1 MTLTSGTKLG
11 RYEIRSMIG
20 AGGMGEVY
28 LANDPKI
35 GRNVAIKVLPSGL
48 SENKERLA
56 RFEQEAQA
64 AGALNHPNILAIYD
78 VDSENG
84 TTYVVSELLEG
95 ETLRDAL
102 GGAAMQ
108 VRRALDYAQQVAQ
121 GMAAAHEKGIIHRD
135 LKPENLFVTKDGR
148 VKILDFGLA
157 KLVETDDAGASS
169 DLPTRRVNTDAG
181 AIMGTAGYMSPEQ
194 LRGTSVDPR
203 TDIFSFGSV
212 LYEMLAGRKAFQRD
226 STADTI
232 SAILREDP
240 PELSD
245 TNSNVNPGLERVVR
259 RCLEKNR
266 EQRFH
271 SASDLAFALGSL
283 TETQASDGA
292 TAIMTVE
299 SSGTA
304 DARNK
309 WGQLGWILAAT
320 FLIAAGVIGWAYFR
334 RADPPAETMR
344 FAIVAPEKSGYGDSL
359 AISPDGR
366 RIALISVSDTGVTS
380 LLVRVLDSLETK
392 VLQGTEGA
400 SLPFWSPDSRFVGF
414 FAGGKLKKIDAAGG
428 NPQVLA
434 DASSD
439 PRGGSWGKDGTILF
453 SPTTTSPLFKVPAT
467 GGTATQV
474 TELDNDQEQRSHRWP
489 SFLPD
494 GIHYLYFG
502 RGGKSEAEGIYAG
515 SLGSAEKQLIINTKI
530 GGRYAPAN
538 GRDDTGS
545 ILYVRDGMLVS
556 QPFDTEKLR
565 LIGEPNPV
573 AEGVLNFP
581 SEGGPTAYASFS
593 VSDNGRLVY
602 KPGGKPLSQL
612 HWMDRTG
619 KTLENLA
626 QPGLVAEPFISPDA
640 RKVVVGRDDDVSQDL
655 WIYEFARN
663 ASTRFTFNAGADVS
677 PVWSPDGTRIVFAS
691 NRSGTGKFEIYHK
704 SSSGA
709 GDEELLIATPF
720 NAFPDHWSADGK
732 YIIYELKTGPTT
744 KTDLWI
750 FPVAGGGAP
759 FPFLQTPF
767 EDTHAQFSPDGRWI
781 TYASDE
787 SGKAEVFVRGFAE
800 GAGKWQISTE
810 GGDQPQWSRDGR
822 TLYYIAA
829 DRNLMAVPI
838 GTANGGFDPGR
849 PAILFQTN
857 LPTRGLTDDRN
868 NYLAAPD
875 GQRFLVNNLVGD
887 AHSEPITVVLN
898 WNGDRSRE

>member
-1 MTLTSGTKLG
+1 
-11 RYEIRSMIG
+11 
-20 AGGMGEVY
+20 MGEVY
-28 LANDPKI
+28 LASDPKI
-35 GRNVAIKVLPSGL
+35 GRDVAIKVLPSGL

-102 GGAAMQ
+102 GGTAMQ

-157 KLVETDDAGASS
+157 KLIETNGAGASS

-271 SASDLAFALGSL
+271 SASDLAFALRSL
-283 TETQASDGA
+283 TDTQPSDGA
-292 TAIMTVE
+292 TAIMTVA
-299 SSGTA
+299 STRTA
-304 DARNK
+304 DHGNR
-309 WGQLGWILAAT
+309 WGQLGWILAGT
-320 FLIAAGVIGWAYFR
+320 FLIAAGAMGWAYFR
-334 RADPPAETMR
+334 KAAPPAETMR
-344 FAIVAPEKSGYGDSL
+344 FAIVAPEKTGYGDSL

-366 RIALISVSDTGVTS
+366 RIALISVSETGVTS
-380 LLVRVLDSLETK
+380 LIVRVLDSLDTK
-392 VLQGTEGA
+392 ALQGTEGA
-400 SLPFWSPDSRFVGF
+400 SQPFWSPDSRFVGF
-414 FAGGKLKKIDAAGG
+414 FAGGKLKKIDASGG
-428 NPQVLA
+428 NSQVLA

-453 SPTTTSPLFKVPAT
+453 SPTTTSPIFKVPAA
-467 GGTATQV
+467 GGIATQL

-502 RGGKSEAEGIYAG
+502 RGSKREAEGIYVG
-515 SLGSAEKQLIINTKI
+515 SLGSAEKQFIINTSI
-530 GGRYAPAN
+530 AGRYAPAN

-545 ILYVRDGMLVS
+545 LLYVRDGMLVA
-556 QPFDTEKLR
+556 QPFDPEKLR
-565 LIGEPNPV
+565 LIGEPRPV

-581 SEGGPTAYASFS
+581 GEGGPTAYACFS
-593 VSDNGRLVY
+593 VSDNGRLIY
-602 KPGGKPLSQL
+602 KPGGKPITQL
-612 HWMDRTG
+612 RWMDRAG
-619 KTLENLA
+619 KTVESLG
-626 QPGLVAEPFISPDA
+626 QPGLLGEPFISPDA
-640 RKVVVGRDDDVSQDL
+640 KKVVVGRADDSSQDL
-655 WIYEFARN
+655 WVYEFARN
-663 ASTRFTFNAGADVS
+663 ASTRFTFNAATDVS

-691 NRSGTGKFEIYHK
+691 NRSGKFEIYQK
-704 SSSGA
+704 SASGA
-709 GDEELLIATPF
+709 GDEELLLGTPF

-732 YIIYELKTGPTT
+732 YIIYELQGGSTN
-744 KTDLWI
+744 KTDLWV

-767 EDTHAQFSPDGRWI
+767 EDAHAQFSPDGRWI
-781 TYASDE
+781 AYASDE
-787 SGKAEVFVRGFAE
+787 SGKAEVFVRGFPE
-800 GAGKWQISTE
+800 SGGKWQISTE

-838 GTANGGFDPGR
+838 GTTNGGFDPGR

-868 NYLAAPD
+868 NFLVAPD
-875 GQRFLVNNLVGD
+875 GQRFLVNNLIGD

-898 WNGDRSRE
+898 WNGDLGRE